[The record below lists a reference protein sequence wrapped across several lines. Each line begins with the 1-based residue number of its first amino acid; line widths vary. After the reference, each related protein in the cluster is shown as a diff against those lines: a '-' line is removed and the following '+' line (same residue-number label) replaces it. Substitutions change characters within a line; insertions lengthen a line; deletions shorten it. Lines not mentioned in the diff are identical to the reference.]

1 MNYTTYYEQSESISE
16 ERYGELKGIL
26 EAEPKR
32 EVFCISL
39 KKTGVSGS
47 RRQKSSSP
55 LLSLCKESG

>member
-32 EVFCISL
+32 KFSAFHLRKLEFREPQTEKQQLTFIFV
-39 KKTGVSGS
+39 
-47 RRQKSSSP
+47 
-55 LLSLCKESG
+55 